1 MKKHTVSQ
9 WVAIGLLLIAVISFF
24 LLQSFSS
31 KLVSQSVAERWR
43 GTSEQPFFQTSC
55 FFPPRAE
62 PSMEGILTF
71 REEVRSSLKEN
82 GLEGGYLIRDAWC
95 SADTLS
101 VEGPRGEC
109 ETDVLAI
116 GGNFFDFHPLTLLN
130 GTYVSQDDLMED
142 RVLLDDNLAWRLFG
156 GTELTGMT
164 ITVNKIPLVIA
175 GVVARE
181 GDFASGKANASETLL
196 FMPAE
201 TYSKFKDCPISV
213 YEIVMPEVVKG
224 YSNGLL
230 SSHFPGAVLKTNTE
244 RFSVPNLIQTIR
256 NFDRLPMQ
264 TEPVAFP
271 YWENAARCMEVWCAL
286 LLLILVLSAASA
298 VLCLIPT
305 IILLIGN
312 GYSAISRKIRRMR
325 RRRHT
330 HRRRKKHHAVE
341 ARRPPQRGRVKKR
354 ANQQNRSHGA
364 HCKNNRDW
372 SDRNRYKPRNSLA
385 PLS

>member
-1 MKKHTVSQ
+1 MAV
-9 WVAIGLLLIAVISFF
+9 GLLLMAAVSVL

-31 KLVSQSVAERWR
+31 RLASQSAAERWQ
-43 GTSEQPFFQTSC
+43 GESDQPFIQTSC
-55 FFPPRAE
+55 FFPVGTEPTAE
-62 PSMEGILTF
+62 DVLSF

-82 GLEGGYLIRDAWC
+82 GLEGDYLIRDAWC
-95 SADTLS
+95 SSGTLT

-109 ETDVLAI
+109 ETDVLAM
-116 GGNFFDFHPLTLLN
+116 GGNFFDFHPLTVLS

-181 GDFASGKANASETLL
+181 GDFASGKANTSETLL
-196 FMPAE
+196 FVPAE
-201 TYSKFKDCPISV
+201 TFSKFKDCPISV

-256 NFDRLPMQ
+256 SFDTLPMQ
-264 TEPVAFP
+264 TDPVAFP

-286 LLLILVLSAASA
+286 LLLVFMLCAATA
-298 VLCLIPT
+298 LFCLIPT
-305 IILLIGN
+305 LVDLLRRGF
-312 GYSAISRKIRRMR
+312 STLSRRIRRMKR
-325 RRRHT
+325 EKGA
-330 HRRRKKHHAVE
+330 HRIRKKPYFAKV
-341 ARRPPQRGRVKKR
+341 RRQPQSGSAGQERKR
-354 ANQQNRSHGA
+354 ENRSQ
-364 HCKNNRDW
+364 
-372 SDRNRYKPRNSLA
+372 
-385 PLS
+385 